1 MAAAPKIR
9 ILVPKL
15 MAAGQATDRVCPIVP
30 RGLPPTNWIR
40 GQVADPRLHTKQ
52 ITEAGLKPD
61 LQPVISGPAGA
72 ALGVET
78 PLLGQTGG
86 QEKGPGRRQALS

>member
-9 ILVPKL
+9 ILVPEL
-15 MAAGQATDRVCPIVP
+15 MAAGQATGGVCPIVLQ
-30 RGLPPTNWIR
+30 GLPPTNRIR

-61 LQPVISGPAGA
+61 LQPLYLV
-72 ALGVET
+72 LQ
-78 PLLGQTGG
+78 GQ
-86 QEKGPGRRQALS
+86 LWV